1 MNAIKSPLGKPSPH
15 DSAVLHVT
23 GRAQYI
29 DDKAPLRGQL
39 YGLVVGSPIAHGKLR
54 SLSVSQA
61 EAMPGIHA
69 ILTHADIPGLNDA
82 SPLAHDEELLASD
95 TIIFR
100 EQPVALVLGESLS
113 ACRHAAAHIEME
125 LTEAPA
131 ILSIRDAIDQAS
143 FLGSPSTL
151 MGGDLAQGFNDAT
164 HIVEGES
171 INGAQDHFYLET
183 QAADVH
189 FDDDGLCRVYSSTQ
203 HPSEV
208 QAKVAE
214 TLDIPRGKVVVICPR
229 MGGGFGGKETQAGP
243 LAQLAAL
250 GASKTGRPV
259 RIRYTRDE
267 DMKRTG
273 NRHDWYSKYRAGFSA
288 EGRLIALEV
297 DTVSN
302 GGCSLDLSRSILQR
316 CLFHLDNCYDI
327 PNYHLTGRIA
337 KTHLP
342 SNTAFRGFGGPQGML
357 VIENIM
363 THAAEVLGMDPWVL
377 RAKNLYGDPSF
388 RNATPFGQP
397 ITPEENRIPRL
408 VTSVVEQN
416 HYAERKRVIED
427 FNSASRFIKRGIGVM
442 PVKFGISFTASF
454 LNQAGALVLI
464 YADGSVQLNHGG
476 TEMGQGL
483 HTKMRAICAH
493 ELGINIDQIH
503 LMATSTDKVPN
514 TSATAASSGSDLN
527 GQAVRAAA
535 LTLKERLSQVA
546 KTLWDLN
553 EDATL
558 QFASDEVR
566 AGENVI
572 SFKDLC
578 QQAYFQQVQLS
589 ATGFYKTPD
598 LEFDASTLK
607 GKPFHYFAYGM
618 ALVEVEV
625 NGLTGEHYLRKV
637 DITHDCGNSLLPN
650 IDIGQIE
657 GAFAQGYGWLTM
669 EEFIHGP
676 KGEVITHGPS
686 TYKIPTG
693 GDLPEHFNVQL
704 LERSPQENVIHG
716 SKAVGEPPFMLAIG
730 AVTALRH
737 AIQSYGTDTAKPVS
751 LSLPATSESVLNA
764 IDAQRGQ
771 S

>member
-1 MNAIKSPLGKPSPH
+1 MTVQPSPLGKPSPH

-29 DDKAPLRGQL
+29 DDRSPQRGQL
-39 YGLVVGSPIAHGKLR
+39 YGFVVGSPIAHGQLHAINTKE
-54 SLSVSQA
+54 A
-61 EAMPGIHA
+61 EHCPGVQA
-69 ILTHADIPGLNDA
+69 ILTHKDIPGLNDA
-82 SPLAHDEELLASD
+82 SPLAHDEELLVSE

-100 EQPVALVLGESLS
+100 EQPIALIIGESID
-113 ACRHAAAHIEME
+113 ACREASAHIEME
-125 LTEAPA
+125 LTESPA
-131 ILSIRDAIDQAS
+131 ILSIKDAITKES

-151 MGGDLAQGFNDAT
+151 IGGNIDNAFQQAE
-164 HIVEGES
+164 HIIQGES
-171 INGAQDHFYLET
+171 VNGAQDHFYLET
-183 QAADVH
+183 QAADVY
-189 FDDDGLCRVYSSTQ
+189 FDDDGLCRVFSSTQ

-214 TLDIPRGKVVVICPR
+214 TLDIPRGKVVVTCPR

-250 GASKTGRPV
+250 GAAKTGRAV
-259 RIRYTRDE
+259 RIRYSRDE

-288 EGRLIALEV
+288 DGRLTALEV

-302 GGCSLDLSRSILQR
+302 GGCSFDLSRSILQR

-327 PNYHLTGRIA
+327 PNYSLTGRIA

-363 THAAEVLGMDPWVL
+363 THAAEVLGMDPWAL

-388 RNATPFGQP
+388 RNSTPFGQP
-397 ITPEENRIPRL
+397 ITTEENRLPKL
-408 VTSVVEQN
+408 VANVVTEGR
-416 HYAERKRVIED
+416 YTERRADITA
-427 FNSASRFIKRGIGVM
+427 FNQSSPLIKRGLGVM

-464 YADGSVQLNHGG
+464 YSDGSVQLNHGG

-483 HTKMRAICAH
+483 HTKMRAVCAH

-535 LTLKERLSQVA
+535 LKLKERLSKVA
-546 KTLWDLN
+546 IDLWELPDDSQIVFT
-553 EDATL
+553 EDH
-558 QFASDEVR
+558 VR
-566 AGENVI
+566 SGTHVI
-572 SFKDLC
+572 SFKELC
-578 QQAYFQQVQLS
+578 QKAYFEQVQLS

-625 NGLTGEHYLRKV
+625 NGLTGEYFLRQV

-657 GAFAQGYGWLTM
+657 GAFAQGYGWLSM
-669 EEFIHGP
+669 EEFIHGA

-693 GDLPEHFNVQL
+693 GDLPEHFKVQL

-730 AVTALRH
+730 AITALRH
-737 AIQSYGTDTAKPVS
+737 AIQSFGSETQKPVA
-751 LSLPATSESVLNA
+751 LSLPATSENVLEA
-764 IDAQRGQ
+764 IDNQRGEL
-771 S
+771 

>member
-1 MNAIKSPLGKPSPH
+1 MTVQTSPLGKPSAH
-15 DSAVLHVT
+15 DSAILHVT

-29 DDKAPLRGQL
+29 DDRPPQRGQL
-39 YGLVVGSPIAHGKLR
+39 YGLVVGSPVAHGKISHLDVTR
-54 SLSVSQA
+54 A
-61 EAMPGIHA
+61 EAAAGVHRV
-69 ILTHADIPGLNDA
+69 LTAADIPGINDA
-82 SPLAHDEELLASD
+82 SPLAHDEELLVVD
-95 TIIFR
+95 KVIFR
-100 EQPVALVLGESLS
+100 EQPIALIVGESLD
-113 ACRHAAAHIEME
+113 ACRAAVSQIESTFEE
-125 LTEAPA
+125 LPA
-131 ILSIRDAIDQAS
+131 ILSIEAALAQDS
-143 FLGSPSTL
+143 FLGEPSTL
-151 MGGDLAQGFNDAT
+151 IGGNVERAFSEAA
-164 HIVEGES
+164 HIIEGTS
-171 INGAQDHFYLET
+171 VNGAQDHFYLET
-183 QAADVH
+183 QAADVF

-214 TLDIPRGKVVVICPR
+214 TLNLPRGKVVVTCPR

-250 GASKTGRPV
+250 AALHTHRPV
-259 RIRYTRDE
+259 RIRYSRDE

-273 NRHDWYSKYRAGFSA
+273 NRHDWFSKYKAGFSSD
-288 EGRLIALEV
+288 GRLLALEV

-316 CLFHLDNCYDI
+316 CLFHLDNCYDL
-327 PNYHLTGRIA
+327 PNYNLRGRIA

-363 THAAEVLGMDPWVL
+363 NHAAEVLGMDPWAV
-377 RAKNLYGDPSF
+377 RSKNLYGNPSF

-397 ITPEENRIPRL
+397 ITPEENRIPKLIAR
-408 VTSVVEQN
+408 VVEEGN
-416 HYAERKRVIED
+416 YRARRDDIEI
-427 FNSASRFIKRGIGVM
+427 FNRSSSFIKRGIGVI

-454 LNQAGALVLI
+454 LNQAGAFILI

-503 LMATSTDKVPN
+503 LMATSTEKVPN

-535 LTLKERLSQVA
+535 LTLKARLATVA
-546 KTLWDLN
+546 RNFWNLNDDADLI
-553 EDATL
+553 
-558 QFASDEVR
+558 FANDEVR
-566 AGENVI
+566 YGEHSI
-572 SFKDLC
+572 SFKELC
-578 QQAYFQQVQLS
+578 QKSYFKQVQLS
-589 ATGFYKTPD
+589 ATGFYRTPD
-598 LEFDASTLK
+598 LEFDPTTLK

-625 NGLTGEHYLRKV
+625 NGLTGEHYLRQV

-693 GDLPEHFNVQL
+693 GDLPEHFKVEL
-704 LERSPQENVIHG
+704 LERAPQDNVIHG

-737 AIQSYGTDTAKPVS
+737 AIQSFGKSNTQPVE
-751 LSLPATSESVLNA
+751 LHLPATSEHVLNA
-764 IDAQRGQ
+764 IDAQRVQ
-771 S
+771 Q